1 MRTVFLGVLALG
13 IALAGFAV
21 YMAQNFIGQTQAQ
34 LEKEQ
39 AMRQRIGA
47 LVEVYVVNKPVNYG
61 DTITPDDVQLVYWQK
76 NALPEG
82 AFTPEAPLFAEGEK
96 APRYVLRQ
104 MEQFE
109 PILATK
115 VTAPGETT
123 GLTSMLKPGQRAF
136 TIQFDDAS
144 GASRMLQ
151 PTNRVDIYWTGTAPN
166 GQQKTMLIESSV
178 EVIAVDR
185 PPAKDQKA
193 TGLDNSLPKAMT
205 VAASQEQVARLAQAQ
220 ASGDL
225 SVSLVAKDDQNTAGP
240 ASLEVDTT
248 IFGAEEVVV
257 EAPEQ
262 KRCFRKVR
270 KGTEVLEEEIPCLAE
285 SDTN

>member
-1 MRTVFLGVLALG
+1 
-13 IALAGFAV
+13 
-21 YMAQNFIGQTQAQ
+21 
-34 LEKEQ
+34 
-39 AMRQRIGA
+39 
-47 LVEVYVVNKPVNYG
+47 
-61 DTITPDDVQLVYWQK
+61 
-76 NALPEG
+76 
-82 AFTPEAPLFAEGEK
+82 
-96 APRYVLRQ
+96 
-104 MEQFE
+104 
-109 PILATK
+109 
-115 VTAPGETT
+115 
-123 GLTSMLKPGQRAF
+123 
-136 TIQFDDAS
+136 
-144 GASRMLQ
+144 
-151 PTNRVDIYWTGTAPN
+151 
-166 GQQKTMLIESSV
+166 
-178 EVIAVDR
+178 
-185 PPAKDQKA
+185 
-193 TGLDNSLPKAMT
+193 MT